1 MAAAAVEVKGKTGQV
16 PALLEGKL
24 LKRGSVSW
32 KARHFV
38 VSENALS
45 YYAKAGDSKSRGDI
59 AITGKSRVSD
69 FPKRTHAF
77 QVITGDKSLTVCAN
91 SDEECGRWQ
100 DVIKQRIEAAAK
112 IESEAHPGGSTGG
125 GEGGSNPNMK
135 VVSAAGQDFE
145 MDSKYEMIK
154 PIGHGAYGVVISAI
168 DHEFRAKVAI
178 KKIPNTFEDLVDA
191 KRIVRE
197 IRLLRHFNHENV
209 IKVLDLFTPQPHDN
223 FSDVYI
229 VSDLMETDLHRVI
242 YSRQQLTNEHIQFFL
257 YQMMCGLK
265 YIHSAA
271 VLHRDLKPSN
281 ILLNANCDLKLCDF
295 GLSRGLKEAEGSTGA
310 NLTEYVVTRWYRAPE
325 IMLSCS
331 TYTTAID
338 VWSVGCIFGEM
349 LARKPMFPGSDY
361 IHQLKLIMKV
371 VGTPTKSELWFV
383 TNHKANRFVLSLPK
397 YETEDL
403 TRSFPNADHDGL
415 DLLGKMLLLD
425 PSKRISVDD
434 ALAHPY
440 LAEVRDVECEAVA
453 PGPVDWGDVE
463 TCELNRENLQR
474 LLVEDFVAQIDV
486 RANMT
491 AADLGGSAPDS

>member
-1 MAAAAVEVKGKTGQV
+1 
-16 PALLEGKL
+16 
-24 LKRGSVSW
+24 
-32 KARHFV
+32 
-38 VSENALS
+38 
-45 YYAKAGDSKSRGDI
+45 
-59 AITGKSRVSD
+59 
-69 FPKRTHAF
+69 
-77 QVITGDKSLTVCAN
+77 
-91 SDEECGRWQ
+91 
-100 DVIKQRIEAAAK
+100 
-112 IESEAHPGGSTGG
+112 
-125 GEGGSNPNMK
+125 MK

-154 PIGHGAYGVVISAI
+154 PIGHGAYGVVISAV
-168 DHEFRAKVAI
+168 DHEFNAKVAI

-197 IRLLRHFNHENV
+197 IRLLRHFNHDNV
-209 IKVLDLFTPQPHDN
+209 IKVLDLFTPQPHDD

-295 GLSRGLKEAEGSTGA
+295 GLSRGLLEGEGTSGA

-325 IMLSCS
+325 IMLSCQDYS
-331 TYTTAID
+331 CAID

-361 IHQLKLIMKV
+361 IHQLKLIMKL
-371 VGTPTKSELWFV
+371 VGTPTESELWFV
-383 TNHKANRFVLSLPK
+383 TNQKANRFVLSLPK
-397 YETEDL
+397 YDKEDL
-403 TRSFPNADHDGL
+403 SKSFPNAEREGL
-415 DLLGKMLLLD
+415 DLLSKMLLLD
-425 PSKRISVDD
+425 PARRISVED

-440 LAEVRDVECEAVA
+440 LAEVRDVDCEAVA

-463 TCELNRENLQR
+463 TCELNRDNLMR
-474 LLVEDFVAQIDV
+474 LLVEDFVAQV
-486 RANMT
+486 EARSKFT
-491 AADLGGSAPDS
+491 AADLGGSSTE